1 MLRLENIHKT
11 FADKEVLKGI
21 DLTVNDGEVVAII
34 GPSGTGKTTLLRT
47 INFLDPADH
56 GSIQLNDLTV
66 AVDQATKQEITEI
79 RRRTAMVFQNYSLFK
94 NKTVLE
100 NVTEGLITVQGKSA
114 EMAERI
120 AKAELDQVG
129 MLDHLDK
136 YPSQLSGGQ
145 AQRVGIARAVALKP
159 EILLLD
165 EPTSSLDPERSAELL
180 KILQEIARTGVTMLI
195 TTHEMDFA
203 KYVSSQVVFMENGEI
218 VESGSPQQIFSAAKE
233 TRTRDFVNKIQHPFL
248 TESEEND

>member
-11 FADKEVLKGI
+11 FADKEVLKEI

-56 GSIQLNDLTV
+56 GNIQLNDLTV
-66 AVDQATKQEITEI
+66 AADQATKQEITEI

-100 NVTEGLITVQGKSA
+100 NVTEGLMTVQGKSA
-114 EMAERI
+114 EAAEKI

-129 MLDHLDK
+129 MLDHLNK

-233 TRTRDFVNKIQHPFL
+233 ARTRDFVNKIQHPFL
-248 TESEEND
+248 AESEENN

>member
-47 INFLDPADH
+47 INFLDPADR
-56 GSIQLNDLTV
+56 GNIQLNDLTV
-66 AVDQATKQEITEI
+66 AADQATKQEITEI

-114 EMAERI
+114 ESAEKI
-120 AKAELDQVG
+120 AKVELDQVG

-233 TRTRDFVNKIQHPFL
+233 VRTRDFVNKIQHPFL
-248 TESEEND
+248 AESEENN